1 VSTFRQK
8 MRRNTQREWGDWK
21 CTWSGLKWEDS
32 VRMYN
37 MCVLM
42 QAGGTTRL
50 YWEVEECRAVGLRLS
65 PSHHPSTSDQCAQV
79 YQGIAVI
86 KYHSHYSISTYLT
99 LPDLRQ
105 RWGLTTNP
113 CATPTDIR
121 RLEEL
126 LLDWS
131 EPSTQLISSRHE
143 HATMC
148 RSRHLSIAT
157 GLSARDV
164 PSRWVYQHIC
174 RARCMLSPVR
184 MSVCLSHG
192 YRSVK
197 NVEVRNFGIM
207 QLAPQSSPVRLVF
220 AVYV

>member
-1 VSTFRQK
+1 MSTFRQK

-131 EPSTQLISSRHE
+131 EPSTRLISSRHE

-148 RSRHLSIAT
+148 SGMAAVATCPSPQGFLLVMYHHDECISIYAE
-157 GLSARDV
+157 
-164 PSRWVYQHIC
+164 
-174 RARCMLSPVR
+174 RAVCYHP
-184 MSVCLSHG
+184 SVCLSVCHTG
-192 YRSVK
+192 IDQSKTLKLGILGLCNLHHRVAQSV
-197 NVEVRNFGIM
+197 
-207 QLAPQSSPVRLVF
+207 
-220 AVYV
+220 